1 MQRAMLLLIM
11 LATMLGM
18 RAQTDDE
25 YLMEVGGGLGIM
37 GWATIITYLR
47 EIFSL

>member
-18 RAQTDDE
+18 KAQTDDE
-25 YLMEVGGGLGIM
+25 YLMEVGG
-37 GWATIITYLR
+37 A
-47 EIFSL
+47 

>member
-18 RAQTDDE
+18 KAQTDDE
-25 YLMEVGGGLGIM
+25 YLMEVGGGLGIIAYARSSAYDD
-37 GWATIITYLR
+37 GVC
-47 EIFSL
+47 SP